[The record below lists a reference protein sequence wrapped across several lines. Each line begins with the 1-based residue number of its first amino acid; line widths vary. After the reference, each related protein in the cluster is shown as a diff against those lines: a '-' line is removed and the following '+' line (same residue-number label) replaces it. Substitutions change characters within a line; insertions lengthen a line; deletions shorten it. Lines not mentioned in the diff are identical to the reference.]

1 MSRHL
6 FRAALAAAILLSTAP
21 LPAGAQTTTT
31 QAATKDIAGRIVDT
45 TGLAIPG
52 ATVALL
58 NTATGLERLETT
70 DANGDYRFVG
80 LADSAYRLSVSIDG
94 FAPASRDAK
103 SGTANDI
110 ELRPAQVVESVTVV
124 SGARQA
130 RDFARVS
137 RHR

>member
-1 MSRHL
+1 MALTHEHSMSRHL

-80 LADSAYRLSVSIDG
+80 LADSAY
-94 FAPASRDAK
+94 K
-103 SGTANDI
+103 
-110 ELRPAQVVESVTVV
+110 
-124 SGARQA
+124 
-130 RDFARVS
+130 
-137 RHR
+137 